1 MIESL
6 FNFNPLGAFK
16 KNSSGISN
24 DKSVESIGKFQCEF
38 CSLNFN
44 NSETLRL
51 HLLTHEKKD
60 GT

>member
-6 FNFNPLGAFK
+6 FNFNPLGTSK

-24 DKSVESIGKFQCEF
+24 DKSMESIGKFHCEF

-44 NSETLRL
+44 NYETLRL
-51 HLLTHEKKD
+51 HLLIHEKND
-60 GT
+60 GM